1 MVIISL
7 CEYLMRLVKK
17 NINERYHKE
26 IEIAF
31 GCGGRRCGRTPLF
44 DNITLSSNG

>member
-17 NINERYHKE
+17 NIYERYHKE
-26 IEIAF
+26 IEIIAW
-31 GCGGRRCGRTPLF
+31 GTMPKVR
-44 DNITLSSNG
+44 